1 MSSRKIRS
9 SIRITSL
16 LCLLLV
22 GRITLT
28 SAQVLTL
35 QAPGSVYA
43 GQSFQISFN
52 LDAKSDDDFQP
63 PVWGQDIRI
72 QGPYEQVST
81 EMSYRNGKLE
91 SRERKAWVY
100 ICRIAKAGTY
110 TLPSAAVVVDGK
122 KVKSEPKKI
131 EVLAADQ
138 TANPNTARNNDPSS
152 STDDIF
158 VTIQLSQSEVYQGQP
173 VVATLKI
180 YTRVD
185 LVGFDDFRF
194 PDFKG
199 FWAKEV
205 DTPNQI
211 QFTEDVYNGKQYHSG
226 VLRQYVLYPQKSG
239 ELKID
244 PLHADIRYRAR
255 GATTS
260 FFDEFMGTYRTATRS
275 LQSAART
282 LKVLP
287 LPANAPASF
296 KGAVG
301 KFSVDAKVDN
311 TSIKTNEALT
321 YTLTVTGAGNMQLL
335 QKPELNLP
343 STVEVFPPKMS
354 ENYALRGGIQ
364 TGSVAYEY
372 VLLPRAP
379 GKLTIPAFEFSYFDP
394 QAKSYKT
401 ATTQPYTVDVI
412 ADSTQRATTV
422 AGSVSKE
429 DVQYLGKDIR
439 HIYLGNVLLHP
450 LQERFVGTGFW
461 WLLLLLLLALLPI
474 LWIVLQRRQS
484 YLADLSL
491 VRGRRAAN
499 RARKRLQ
506 SAKKHVNSDA
516 QQFYIELE
524 RAVWGYIADK
534 LTLELADLSSEA
546 LVTSLQEKGVPEDTI
561 EKIRTVIVECE
572 YARYAPSA
580 AANRQEELY
589 TATLE
594 AFEQLERWLKNA

>member
-1 MSSRKIRS
+1 M
-9 SIRITSL
+9 
-16 LCLLLV
+16 
-22 GRITLT
+22 
-28 SAQVLTL
+28 
-35 QAPGSVYA
+35 
-43 GQSFQISFN
+43 
-52 LDAKSDDDFQP
+52 
-63 PVWGQDIRI
+63 
-72 QGPYEQVST
+72 
-81 EMSYRNGKLE
+81 
-91 SRERKAWVY
+91 
-100 ICRIAKAGTY
+100 
-110 TLPSAAVVVDGK
+110 
-122 KVKSEPKKI
+122 
-131 EVLAADQ
+131 AADQ

-260 FFDEFMGTYRTATRS
+260 FFDEFMGTYRTASRS
-275 LQSAART
+275 LQSSART

-321 YTLTVTGAGNMQLL
+321 YTLTVTGSGNMQLL

-343 STVEVFPPKMS
+343 TTVEVFPPKMS

-429 DVQYLGKDIR
+429 DVQYLGEDIR

-506 SAKKHVNSDA
+506 SAKKHMNSDA